1 MRGRFC
7 PNPCGFLV
15 PVSNTML
22 QGGSTDS
29 IADVLIRKL
38 LEMAPCVFVPS
49 LQCDSRE
56 NTRKTNSCFVFS
68 IFCL

>member
-7 PNPCGFLV
+7 TNPCGFLV

-29 IADVLIRKL
+29 IADVLMGGDKKGRKRNKGKKKPGY
-38 LEMAPCVFVPS
+38 MIV
-49 LQCDSRE
+49 
-56 NTRKTNSCFVFS
+56 SCCG
-68 IFCL
+68 I